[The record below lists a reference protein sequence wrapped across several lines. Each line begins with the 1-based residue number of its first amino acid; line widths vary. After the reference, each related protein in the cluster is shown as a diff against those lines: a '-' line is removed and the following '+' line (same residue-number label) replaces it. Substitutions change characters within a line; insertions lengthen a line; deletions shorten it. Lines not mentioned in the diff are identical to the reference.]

1 VIKEFASGANDDFF
15 ESLQAKAAPEEHII
29 DQGDDNL
36 TKKLKLHLLEQK
48 GKLFYSLAADFT
60 AKADEATAPEAEE
73 KAGDRCLDD

>member
-1 VIKEFASGANDDFF
+1 
-15 ESLQAKAAPEEHII
+15 
-29 DQGDDNL
+29 L